1 MKGILKEWIDKAEGD
16 FNSAHREYRARNFPN
31 YDAAGFHAQQCIEK
45 YMKAF
50 LQMHKIQFRKIHDL
64 SALMELCLPVL
75 PELELEKEL
84 LAYLSQFA
92 VNYRYPGEFATKEQ
106 AKTAVKS
113 MKRLRGIFISL
124 LK

>member
-1 MKGILKEWIDKAEGD
+1 MKGIIKEWTDKADGD
-16 FNSAHREYRARNFPN
+16 FNSALREYRARNFPN

-50 LQMHKIQFRKIHDL
+50 LQMHEIQFRKIHDL
-64 SALMELCLPVL
+64 SALMELCLPVF

-84 LAYLSQFA
+84 LAYLNQFA

-106 AKTAVKS
+106 VKTAVKS
-113 MKRLRGIFISL
+113 MKRLRAIFRTHI
-124 LK
+124 K